1 VRQAAFGQKLS
12 AAPADAV
19 IRDVNWRYVMGDK
32 GKKDKEK
39 NRKQKLVKET
49 QETKKAQEKSAV
61 KLLFQKS

>member
-1 VRQAAFGQKLS
+1 
-12 AAPADAV
+12 
-19 IRDVNWRYVMGDK
+19 MGDK

-49 QETKKAQEKSAV
+49 QATKKAQEKSAV